1 MFTTKPIELV
11 NYQDKL
17 YRVYR
22 KINKNRIKEGFI
34 NNVKEAWHCDIV
46 LKNKN
51 QEDETLMFLIE
62 IPDAIVVDDLPP
74 PSPAAPIAG

>member
-1 MFTTKPIELV
+1 MMFSTKPIELV

-17 YRVYR
+17 YRLYR
-22 KINKNRIKEGFI
+22 RINKNRIKEGFI

-46 LKNKN
+46 LRNKN

-62 IPDAIVVDDLPP
+62 ISDAVIVDNLPP
-74 PSPAAPIAG
+74 PSPAAIAD